1 MNPGHAATSGALTGL
16 LFGCAICLIQNIP
29 VVDSLF
35 RVFVLTFACAW
46 MGVLL
51 AWLNQIIPGK
61 MDQDSAKQKSQHS
74 DSGL

>member
-35 RVFVLTFACAW
+35 RIFVLTFAGAW
-46 MGVLL
+46 MGILL
-51 AWLNQIIPGK
+51 SWLNQIIPAK
-61 MDQDSAKQKSQHS
+61 MDQDSPRQKNHS